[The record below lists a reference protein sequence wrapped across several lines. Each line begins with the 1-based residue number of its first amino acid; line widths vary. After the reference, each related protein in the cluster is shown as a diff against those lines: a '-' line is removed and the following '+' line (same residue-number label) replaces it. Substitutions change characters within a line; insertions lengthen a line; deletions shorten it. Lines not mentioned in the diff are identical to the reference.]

1 VKGAKFL
8 FIAANEGT
16 EWGGSE
22 ILWSS
27 AAEKLVHAG
36 NEVRISIKDW
46 GKPLPQIEHLRSA
59 GCKIFYR
66 RTPAAVSRLV
76 RKILPLT
83 DSCLALVREAGNGVD
98 LIIVSQ
104 GANFDGIA
112 WMEAVR
118 AAGVKYAIIAQGA
131 AEYWWPRDDLAEK
144 LAVSYEKACAGYFVS
159 QANLELS
166 RRQFATDLRNG
177 KVVQNPYNVRYD
189 AQPAWPGDPSVELS
203 LACVARLDAG
213 HKGHDILL
221 EVLSLAHWRERRIRV
236 SFVGKGIHERGL
248 RRNAEQLGLK
258 SVEFSGHLNDI
269 EDVWS
274 KHHAMVLATR
284 YEGMPLALV
293 EAMLCG
299 RAPIVTDVA
308 SHAELV
314 RDGVN
319 GFLAKAPTVEFLDEA
334 MSRAWNSRMQL
345 REMGERAASDV
356 RKWVS
361 KDPAEDFARELERLV
376 DGNGKQ

>member
-1 VKGAKFL
+1 MRRYL
-8 FIAANEGT
+8 FIAAQEGA

-22 ILWSS
+22 VLWSS
-27 AAEKLVHAG
+27 AAEKLVRAG
-36 NEVRISIKDW
+36 NEVRISVKDW
-46 GKPLPQIEHLRSA
+46 GKPLAQVEHLRSA

-66 RTPAAVSRLV
+66 RPPAFLSRLV
-76 RKILPLT
+76 RKVLPLT
-83 DSCLALVREAGNGVD
+83 EYSLAHVREAGTGVD
-98 LIIVSQ
+98 LAIVSQ
-104 GANFDGIA
+104 GANYDGIV
-112 WMEAVR
+112 WMEAAR
-118 AAGVKYAIIAQGA
+118 AAGLKYAIIAQGA
-131 AEYWWPRDDLAEK
+131 AEYWWPRDDFAEK
-144 LAVSYEKACAGYFVS
+144 VAASYEKACAGYFVS
-159 QANLELS
+159 RANLELS
-166 RRQFATDLRNG
+166 RQQFATSLRNG
-177 KVVQNPYNVRYD
+177 RVVQNPFNVRYD
-189 AQPAWPGDPSVELS
+189 ARPAWPGDPSEELS

-221 EVLSLAHWRERRIRV
+221 KVLSLPRWRERKMRV
-236 SFVGKGIHERGL
+236 TFVGEGIHERGL
-248 RRNAEQLGLK
+248 RRNVEQLGLK
-258 SVEFSGHLNDI
+258 SVEFAGHLNDI

-319 GFLAKAPTVEFLDEA
+319 GFLARAPTVEFLDEA
-334 MSRAWNSRMQL
+334 MNRAWDGRMQL
-345 REMGERAASDV
+345 REMGEKAADDV

-361 KDPAEDFARELERLV
+361 KDPAEDFVRELERIV
-376 DGNGKQ
+376 DGNDKQ